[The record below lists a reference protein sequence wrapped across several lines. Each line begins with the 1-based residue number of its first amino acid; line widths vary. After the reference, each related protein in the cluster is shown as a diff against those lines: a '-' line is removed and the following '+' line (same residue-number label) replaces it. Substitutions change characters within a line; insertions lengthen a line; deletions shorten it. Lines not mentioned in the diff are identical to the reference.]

1 MRNKV
6 KVVVSFFCVLCLAFG
21 MTACKK
27 QETVTESEYSI
38 WVDDG
43 NNNASGD
50 NDNNT
55 DASKDSSSKNNS
67 SKKNNNKNNDG
78 GVLDQ
83 IIASIPKNLRGSTV
97 EIFTWNDMKQIDGV
111 KKVVSNFQKASGIT
125 VKWTAVG
132 YNDYDTLLNSR
143 MAAGNAPDIVQNN
156 QVVLSRMKHYQPVDG
171 IGYNFSDSEWDSQTM
186 KEYTVK
192 GKPYAV
198 MLNYKNTLF
207 QQPQVLFYNKDLIS
221 KYDFSDPYKLWKQG
235 KWDMNTMLDMCKS
248 FKNETGKAA
257 WSIGS
262 PWEWIRWN
270 KMAGPFGF
278 DGTTVT
284 NNLRNQALI
293 TSYQQLCDYKTSGYL
308 SETNLDVGSFNKG
321 ELLFVG
327 YNMANDRTA
336 NSTFSEM
343 KSKGSLGLV
352 PLPIGNNTVIGE
364 YESYSFPKGA
374 KNTAAA
380 PYFLRYYLDKN
391 NYNQNTF
398 FASNNAIEIYEWCMQ
413 QTRIGNTINLMGNSG
428 SGTKVEQLGS
438 KVWTATSATVSTEIA
453 KSASELDAEAKK
465 LNETIGDFS

>member
-1 MRNKV
+1 MRNFKAIAAL
-6 KVVVSFFCVLCLAFG
+6 FCAICLAFG
-21 MTACKK
+21 ATGCKK
-27 QETVTESEYSI
+27 QATVTESEYSI

-43 NNNASGD
+43 NGSVSSEENAQSETSNASS
-50 NDNNT
+50 
-55 DASKDSSSKNNS
+55 AKNNS
-67 SKKNNNKNNDG
+67 SKGSKNTDG
-78 GVLDQ
+78 GVLEQ

-97 EIFTWNDMKQIDGV
+97 EIFTWNDMKQIDGL
-111 KKVVSNFQKASGIT
+111 KKVITNFQKSSGIT

-171 IGYNFSDSEWDSQTM
+171 IGYNFSDSAWDQQTM
-186 KEYTVK
+186 KNYTVK
-192 GKPYAV
+192 GKAYAV
-198 MLNYKNTLF
+198 MLNYDNTLF
-207 QQPQVLFYNKDLIS
+207 LQPQVIFYNKDLIS

-235 KWDMNTMLDMCKS
+235 KWSLDTMLDMCKS
-248 FKNETGKAA
+248 FKNETGKAG

-270 KMAGPFGF
+270 KMDGPFAF
-278 DGTTVT
+278 DGNKVT
-284 NNLRNQALI
+284 NNLKKQELI
-293 TSYQQLCDYKTSGYL
+293 TAYQKLCEYKTSGYL
-308 SETNLDVGSFNKG
+308 SETTLDVGSFNKG

-336 NSTFSEM
+336 NSTFSEL
-343 KSKGSLGLV
+343 KSKGSLGVV

-391 NYNQNTF
+391 NYNEKTF
-398 FASNNAIEIYEWCMQ
+398 FASQNAMEVYKWCMSQ
-413 QTRIGNTINLMGNSG
+413 NRIGNTINLMGNSG
-428 SGTKVEQLGS
+428 TGTKVEQLGS
-438 KVWTATSATVSTEIA
+438 KVWTATAATVSTEIA
-453 KSASELDAEAKK
+453 QSASELEAEASK
-465 LNETIGDFS
+465 LNETIADFS